1 MCLSGR
7 NPVMRPEA
15 SRTVCGNWAQVR
27 SLGFASQRSD
37 VNYHGGQ
44 KGGRG
49 RLIHRLGA
57 RDSPRVLNQE
67 PAPMFQGPPSE
78 TENPVSRKGA

>member
-7 NPVMRPEA
+7 NPRMRREA

-44 KGGRG
+44 KGGR
-49 RLIHRLGA
+49 LGA

-67 PAPMFQGPPSE
+67 PDPMFQGPPSE
-78 TENPVSRKGA
+78 TVSPVSRKGA